1 MEAQFQVLRFG
12 NEKSDEEI
20 VYGSSYPFARNIET
34 LIMNSTETRS
44 AKKNRKKKLIGS
56 PPRPQNSW
64 IIYRRDTS
72 AKPEFKG
79 KTPQFISAEI
89 EKLWK
94 NESKEVKEL
103 FKALSRLALKKHI
116 ENPSNFGSPSFMEMD
131 FESPLLSDV
140 NLESPLTTD
149 CNPQELDSPFPTD
162 FNSQSSY
169 LSADIPF
176 DFVLNSPYED
186 PQLMIDVSPQTFGY
200 EYSYSLNDMN
210 MMGAANF
217 APLNSIAQNII
228 PYGYVPEDNVLPL
241 DPTNY
246 DNTTFPPPQP
256 DISQLISQL
265 SDEECALLLEYLK
278 SDGHIISEE
287 ISPNQFDFNLLIPHS
302 IFFDLQDSRSLQ

>member
-20 VYGSSYPFARNIET
+20 VYGSSYPFVRNIET

-44 AKKNRKKKLIGS
+44 AKKNRKKKIIGS

-79 KTPQFISAEI
+79 RTPQFISAEI

-94 NESKEVKEL
+94 NESKE
-103 FKALSRLALKKHI
+103 FS
-116 ENPSNFGSPSFMEMD
+116 PSNFGSPSFMEMD

-186 PQLMIDVSPQTFGY
+186 PQLMIDVSPQTSGY

-217 APLNSIAQNII
+217 APLNSIAQNNI

-278 SDGHIISEE
+278 SDGHISEE
-287 ISPNQFDFNLLIPHS
+287 ISPNQSDFNLLIPHS